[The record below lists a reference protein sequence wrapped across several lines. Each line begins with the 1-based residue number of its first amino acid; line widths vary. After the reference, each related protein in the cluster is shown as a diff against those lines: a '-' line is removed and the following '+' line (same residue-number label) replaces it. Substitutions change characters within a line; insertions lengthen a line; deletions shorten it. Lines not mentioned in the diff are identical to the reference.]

1 MDINQGKKI
10 NYFSYNFNENSPN
23 GIEKIENDDNLNI
36 GLKNNENSSDT
47 NNILIISEAD
57 LEIHL
62 NLIDIIIEMELV
74 FYYF

>member
-23 GIEKIENDDNLNI
+23 GIEKIENDDNINI
-36 GLKNNENSSDT
+36 GLKNNENSSDKES
-47 NNILIISEAD
+47 NNILTISESD
-57 LEIHL
+57 LEIHI

-74 FYYF
+74 